1 MKDIVTTKDFIKKE
15 KEITLKSRL
24 SLGNVI
30 CVDTVLGT
38 WNFIVNPLLMIE
50 ICQWVIIVAC
60 F

>member
-50 ICQWVIIVAC
+50 ICQ
-60 F
+60 